1 MLTEERNPLTEKIDL
16 LSTLEIVKLMN
27 SEDAKVASAVAM
39 ELENI
44 AKAIDEIAARM
55 KGGGRLIYIG
65 AGTSGRLSVLDAAEC
80 LPTFNTP
87 QDLVIALIAG
97 GDTAITQAAEGAED
111 DADMGAQDIS
121 GLNVSARDS
130 IVGVAA
136 SGNTPYVVG
145 GITEA
150 KRRGA
155 LTISVACNRPSKIE
169 EIARLGIAPLVGAE
183 VITGSTRLK
192 SGTAQKMVLNM
203 ISTGV
208 MIRLG
213 KTFGNLMVDVQA
225 TNQKL
230 RVRAK
235 RIVEQACGISSDEAE
250 AILRL
255 CNGEVKT
262 AIVASLKNIAPS
274 ESRKRLKEA
283 GGAVRL
289 ALEKTTKN

>member
-1 MLTEERNPLTEKIDL
+1 MITEDRNPLTENIDL

-27 SEDAKVASAVAM
+27 SEDATVAGAVAI
-39 ELENI
+39 ESHNI
-44 AKAIDEIAARM
+44 ARAIDEIAARM
-55 KGGGRLIYIG
+55 KDGGRLIYIG

-80 LPTFNTP
+80 PPTFNTP
-87 QDLVIALIAG
+87 GDLVIALIAG
-97 GDTAITQAAEGAED
+97 GDIAITQAVEGAED
-111 DADMGAQDIS
+111 DAAMGAQDIS
-121 GLNVSARDS
+121 RLNVSPRDS
-130 IVGVAA
+130 VMGVAA
-136 SGNTPYVVG
+136 SGKTPYVVG

-169 EIARLGIAPLVGAE
+169 QAAAIGIAPLVGAE

-235 RIVEQACGISSDEAE
+235 RIVEQACGIDSDRAE
-250 AILRL
+250 MILRL
-255 CNGEVKT
+255 CDGEVKT
-262 AIVASLKNIAPS
+262 AIVASLKNIAPH
-274 ESRKRLKEA
+274 EARERLRET
-283 GGAVRL
+283 GGIVRL
-289 ALEKTTKN
+289 ALEKTAKN

>member
-1 MLTEERNPLTEKIDL
+1 
-16 LSTLEIVKLMN
+16 MN
-27 SEDAKVASAVAM
+27 SEDAKVASAVAI
-39 ELENI
+39 ESGNI
-44 AKAIDEIAARM
+44 ARAINEIAARM
-55 KGGGRLIYIG
+55 KNGGRLIYIG

-80 LPTFNTP
+80 PPTFNVP
-87 QDLVIALIAG
+87 PDLVIALIAG
-97 GDTAITQAAEGAED
+97 GDIAITQAVEGAED

-121 GLNVSARDS
+121 RLSVNARDS
-130 IVGVAA
+130 VVGVAA

-150 KRRGA
+150 NRRGA

-169 EIARLGIAPLVGAE
+169 EVAHIGIAPLVGAE
-183 VITGSTRLK
+183 VLTGSTRLK

-208 MIRLG
+208 MIQLG

-235 RIVEQACGISSDEAE
+235 RIVEQACGINPDEAE

-255 CNGEVKT
+255 CDGEVKT
-262 AIVASLKNIAPS
+262 AIVASLKKIAPG
-274 ESRKRLKEA
+274 EARERLKKA
-283 GGAVRL
+283 NGVVRGAL
-289 ALEKTTKN
+289 G

>member
-1 MLTEERNPLTEKIDL
+1 MLTEERNPLTERIDL

-27 SEDAKVASAVAM
+27 SEDAKVASAVAI
-39 ELENI
+39 ESQNI
-44 AKAIDEIAARM
+44 ARAIDEIAARM
-55 KGGGRLIYIG
+55 KNGGRLIYIG

-80 LPTFNTP
+80 PPTFNTP
-87 QDLVIALIAG
+87 RELVIALIAG
-97 GDTAITQAAEGAED
+97 GDIAITQAVEGAED
-111 DADMGAQDIS
+111 DAVMGAQDIS
-121 GLNVSARDS
+121 RLNVSARDS
-130 IVGVAA
+130 IVGAAA

-150 KRRGA
+150 NRRGA
-155 LTISVACNRPSKIE
+155 LTISIACNRPSKIE
-169 EIARLGIAPLVGAE
+169 EAAHIGIAPLVGAE
-183 VITGSTRLK
+183 VLTGSTRLK

-208 MIRLG
+208 MIKLG

-235 RIVEQACGISSDEAE
+235 RIVEQACSIGSDEAE
-250 AILRL
+250 AILRM
-255 CNGEVKT
+255 CDGEVKT

-274 ESRKRLKEA
+274 EARKSLIEA
-283 GGAVRL
+283 SGVVRL

>member
-1 MLTEERNPLTEKIDL
+1 MICSPRLSLTEKIDL

-27 SEDAKVASAVAM
+27 SEDAKVASVVAI
-39 ELENI
+39 EAQNI

-55 KGGGRLIYIG
+55 KDGGRLIYIG

-80 LPTFNTP
+80 PPTFNVP
-87 QDLVIALIAG
+87 PDLVIALIAG
-97 GDTAITQAAEGAED
+97 GDVAITQAVEGAED
-111 DADMGAQDIS
+111 DAVMGAQDIS
-121 GLNVSARDS
+121 KLNVHARDS

-150 KRRGA
+150 NRRGA
-155 LTISVACNRPSKIE
+155 LTISIACNRPSKIE
-169 EIARLGIAPLVGAE
+169 EVAHIGIAPLVGAE
-183 VITGSTRLK
+183 VLTGSTR
-192 SGTAQKMVLNM
+192 
-203 ISTGV
+203 
-208 MIRLG
+208 
-213 KTFGNLMVDVQA
+213 LMVDVQA

-235 RIVEQACGISSDEAE
+235 RIVEQACNINPDEAE

-262 AIVASLKNIAPS
+262 AIVATLKKIAPN
-274 ESRKRLKEA
+274 EAREKLKRA
-283 GGAVRL
+283 SGIVRH
-289 ALEKTTKN
+289 ALN

>member
-1 MLTEERNPLTEKIDL
+1 MTLLTEQRNSLTEKIDL
-16 LSTLEIVKLMN
+16 LSTIEIVKLMN
-27 SEDAKVASAVAM
+27 GEDTKVAGAVAI
-39 ELENI
+39 ETQNI
-44 AKAIDEIAARM
+44 ARAIDEIAARM
-55 KGGGRLIYIG
+55 KNGGRLIYIG

-80 LPTFNTP
+80 PPTFNTP
-87 QDLVIALIAG
+87 PDLVVALIAG
-97 GDTAITQAAEGAED
+97 GDIAITQAVEGAED
-111 DADMGAQDIS
+111 DAVMGAQDIS
-121 GLNVSARDS
+121 RLNVGARDS
-130 IVGVAA
+130 VVGVAA

-150 KRRGA
+150 NRRGA
-155 LTISVACNRPSKIE
+155 LTISIACNRPSKIE
-169 EIARLGIAPLVGAE
+169 EVAAIGIAPLVGAE
-183 VITGSTRLK
+183 ILTGSTRLK

-235 RIVEQACGISSDEAE
+235 RIVEQACNINSDEAE

-255 CNGEVKT
+255 CDGEVKT
-262 AIVASLKNIAPS
+262 AIVASLNKIAPS
-274 ESRKRLKEA
+274 EAREKLKRASGVVREALK
-283 GGAVRL
+283 
-289 ALEKTTKN
+289 